1 MPMSIHAHESKPQ
14 VTTCTCLT
22 AYLDN
27 YGTGHYTHRSNR
39 VCVISAWT
47 FFKETYISHP
57 HEVSPRTTL
66 ESYPSTYLILSYLI
80 CPFTL
85 YLQTNLSKCQSTYLQ
100 YLFIHLVTCLVVV
113 PFTYLSTYWPLCLSL
128 AAHLMSDGQASLSNP
143 HTYSSVSQLSYQCH
157 QGHFSTS
164 HPTSFTS
171 ESFCVHCTDCAAVL
185 FFRGTDKLFLVTVL
199 LKREGT
205 HIAALCQ
212 FAVCWYIHLHCFFP
226 GLIWWLITVETWSQV
241 PARQGHELR
250 FVHFVMM
257 MRTIWTIQPE

>member
-27 YGTGHYTHRSNR
+27 YGIGHCTHRSNR

-47 FFKETYISHP
+47 FFKETSVIPMRSVLVP
-57 HEVSPRTTL
+57 PLNPTCLLT
-66 ESYPSTYLILSYLI
+66 LSYLI

-85 YLQTNLSKCQSTYLQ
+85 YLQTNLSKWQSTYLPSYLQ
-100 YLFIHLVTCLVVV
+100 YLFIHLVTCLLVV
-113 PFTYLSTYWPLCLSL
+113 PFTYFSTYWPLCLSL

-171 ESFCVHCTDCAAVL
+171 ESFCVHYTDCAAVL
-185 FFRGTDKLFLVTVL
+185 
-199 LKREGT
+199 
-205 HIAALCQ
+205 
-212 FAVCWYIHLHCFFP
+212 
-226 GLIWWLITVETWSQV
+226 
-241 PARQGHELR
+241 AR
-250 FVHFVMM
+250 
-257 MRTIWTIQPE
+257 

>member
-1 MPMSIHAHESKPQ
+1 MPMSIHTHESKPQ

-27 YGTGHYTHRSNR
+27 YGIGHYTHRSNR
-39 VCVISAWT
+39 VCNQCLDFFQGNLHQSSPWGQSSYHAW
-47 FFKETYISHP
+47 ILP
-57 HEVSPRTTL
+57 V
-66 ESYPSTYLILSYLI
+66 YLPI

-85 YLQTNLSKCQSTYLQ
+85 YLQTNLSTWQSPYLRSYLQ

-171 ESFCVHCTDCAAVL
+171 ESFRVHYIDCAAVL
-185 FFRGTDKLFLVTVL
+185 
-199 LKREGT
+199 
-205 HIAALCQ
+205 
-212 FAVCWYIHLHCFFP
+212 
-226 GLIWWLITVETWSQV
+226 
-241 PARQGHELR
+241 AR
-250 FVHFVMM
+250 
-257 MRTIWTIQPE
+257 

>member
-1 MPMSIHAHESKPQ
+1 MQGHLNSAGKAWAAASHLKRHPGPPSQCRCQDTHMKANRKWPHAHAWLPTLIIMELDTTRTG
-14 VTTCTCLT
+14 VT
-22 AYLDN
+22 
-27 YGTGHYTHRSNR
+27 

-57 HEVSPRTTL
+57 HEVSPRTTPWIL
-66 ESYPSTYLILSYLI
+66 PVYLPI

-85 YLQTNLSKCQSTYLQ
+85 YLQTNLSTWQSPYLRSYLQ

-171 ESFCVHCTDCAAVL
+171 ESFRVHYIDCAAVL
-185 FFRGTDKLFLVTVL
+185 
-199 LKREGT
+199 
-205 HIAALCQ
+205 
-212 FAVCWYIHLHCFFP
+212 
-226 GLIWWLITVETWSQV
+226 
-241 PARQGHELR
+241 AR
-250 FVHFVMM
+250 
-257 MRTIWTIQPE
+257 